1 MHATLRVFISSTGMA
16 ALAYAIYVSNVEPAP
31 DSASGHVFVTDIHE
45 QSMQSLLTIH
55 PGKNVPKE
63 VHMIV
68 EIPTGSQNKYEFSE
82 DYRVVKLDRV
92 LPSAQ
97 RYPVEYGFLPRSR
110 AEDGDPLDIIAL
122 VTEPTAPGI
131 LITVRPIG
139 TMNMQDGDDD
149 DSKVVAVPVDDIRF
163 ADIQTIDD
171 VPEAKLKEI
180 ADFFSTYKNLLSKK
194 TSVSGWGN
202 REEGEKLI
210 QEGLEHFQ

>member
-1 MHATLRVFISSTGMA
+1 
-16 ALAYAIYVSNVEPAP
+16 
-31 DSASGHVFVTDIHE
+31 
-45 QSMQSLLTIH
+45 MQSLLTIH
-55 PGKNVPKE
+55 PGENAPKE
-63 VHMIV
+63 VNMIV
-68 EIPTGSQNKYEFSE
+68 EIPTGSQNKYEYSE
-82 DYRVVKLDRV
+82 KHRVIKLDRV

-139 TMNMQDGDDD
+139 TMSMQDGDDD

-171 VPEAKLKEI
+171 VPEAKLEEI
-180 ADFFSTYKNLLSKK
+180 ADFFSTYKNLLNKK